1 MKTSKYK
8 LKIICGFRSD
18 QEYTIDANE
27 AHKAYYLFANPDKK
41 MVFNSGLAIKGS
53 DIQRVVPDYVAT
65 MGWNADHKLTG
76 DDYNEIHARGLMAKI
91 QNILFAAKE
100 IAKNAQ
106 PEEMRT
112 PMIDLYKGKYA
123 QLVSREGSEY
133 AKKLLSN
140 KT

>member
-8 LKIICGFRSD
+8 VKLICGFRQD

-27 AHKAYYLFANPDKK
+27 AHKAYYLFNNPDQKGT
-41 MVFNSGLAIKGS
+41 FENGLAVFGA
-53 DIQRVVPDYVAT
+53 DIRRIVPDYVAT
-65 MGWNADHKLTG
+65 MGWNPDHKLTG
-76 DDYNEIHARGLMAKI
+76 DDYNEIHANGLMAKM
-91 QNILFAAKE
+91 QNILYAAKE

-133 AKKLLSN
+133 AQKVLAK
-140 KT
+140 